1 MIVNLADAIQSHI
14 NNYKTQMF
22 TSLPAKVTSYNSK
35 EQTISARPVMN
46 EPFKDGEVS
55 EFPEIDYIPVIFT
68 GAGGGVLTFPIQVG
82 DEVLLTFSSRSFDT
96 WWTTGETQK
105 LSTTQRYNDITDA
118 VAIIGLTSKD
128 KSVKANTE
136 DVELKYNG
144 NTILLKKDGT
154 LEAVTTSTLN
164 ITNDSEELIT
174 VLSDALQALADV
186 TTNTIYGVSP
196 INNRIDVLAIKS
208 RLDTFKK

>member
-1 MIVNLADAIQSHI
+1 MIGNLSDAIQSHL
-14 NNYKTQMF
+14 NNYKTQTF
-22 TSLPAKVTSYNSK
+22 TSLPAKVTSYNSV

-46 EPFKDGEVS
+46 EPFKDGDVS
-55 EFPEIDYIPVIFT
+55 EFPEIDHIPVVFT

-96 WWTTGETQK
+96 WWVTGSTQE

-128 KSVKANTE
+128 NSVQANTE

-144 NTILLKKDGT
+144 ASQQLKKDGT
-154 LEAVTTSTLN
+154 IELVTTSTFSLSN
-164 ITNDSEELIT
+164 EEQEFVS
-174 VLSDALQALADV
+174 VLSDALQAIADI
-186 TTNTIYGVSP
+186 TTNTVYGVSP
-196 INNRIDVLAIKS
+196 INNKIDVLAIKS